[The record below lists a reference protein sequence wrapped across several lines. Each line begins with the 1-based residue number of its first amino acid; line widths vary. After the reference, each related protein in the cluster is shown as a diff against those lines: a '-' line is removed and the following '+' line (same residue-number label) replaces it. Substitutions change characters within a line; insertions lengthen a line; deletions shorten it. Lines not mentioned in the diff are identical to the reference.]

1 MTTPLIEAMTRAMP
15 RDIDY
20 LWRKACAQAALTA
33 ITEAGYAVVPVEP
46 TLEMIR
52 AVDGED
58 SDVYV
63 ARGRAISAWE
73 LMISAA
79 QAGEPAR

>member
-33 ITEAGYAVVPVEP
+33 ITEAGFVCVSREP
-46 TLEMIR
+46 TQDTLDAMREAGWVGGPAEAYHAAIQT
-52 AVDGED
+52 AKQ
-58 SDVYV
+58 
-63 ARGRAISAWE
+63 GR
-73 LMISAA
+73 
-79 QAGEPAR
+79 PTP